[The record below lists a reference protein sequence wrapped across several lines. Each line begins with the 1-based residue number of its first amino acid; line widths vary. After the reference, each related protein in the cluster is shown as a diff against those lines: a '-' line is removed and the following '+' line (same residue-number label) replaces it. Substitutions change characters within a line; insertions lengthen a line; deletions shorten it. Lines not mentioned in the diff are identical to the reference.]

1 MKYQIKISNQANSDL
16 QNIYEY
22 IAFSLLSPENAHTQ
36 LKRLEKGI
44 LSLDHFPKRFK
55 LYHDELWHNQELR
68 VMPIDNFLIFYI
80 SDNTNQIITILR
92 IMYSGRDI
100 PTEIHNTQLD

>member
-1 MKYQIKISNQANSDL
+1 MDL
-16 QNIYEY
+16 RDIYEY
-22 IAFSLLSPENAHTQ
+22 IAFTLLSPENAKNQ

-55 LYHDELWHNQELR
+55 LYQDALWHNQELR
-68 VMPIDNFLIFYI
+68 VMPVAKFLVFYI
-80 SDNTNQIITILR
+80 SDNHKQIVTILR

-100 PTEIHNTQLD
+100 PKESHNSFPIINN